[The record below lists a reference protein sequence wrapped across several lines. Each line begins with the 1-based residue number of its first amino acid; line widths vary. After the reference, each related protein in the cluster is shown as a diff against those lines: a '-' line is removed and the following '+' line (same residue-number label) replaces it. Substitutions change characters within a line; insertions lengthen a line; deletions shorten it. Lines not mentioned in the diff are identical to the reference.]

1 MTKVN
6 IFVCFIGYI
15 GRMKITQMIIKKES
29 INNHILGISLYYLSQ
44 KGFCFKDYIAFILFL
59 IQKLKKWVS
68 GHGFEFVSF

>member
-6 IFVCFIGYI
+6 IFVCFYWLYWKNEKNTNDYK
-15 GRMKITQMIIKKES
+15 RES